1 MPTVF
6 IAGSITIKHLDLKV
20 QERLMNII
28 VQEHPILVG
37 DADGADTSI
46 QQFLYENG
54 ARHVTVY
61 CTGTM
66 PRNNVGNWEV
76 HSVTTYHK
84 PGSRA
89 YFTAKDIA
97 MTVAADHGLMIW
109 DTKSTGT
116 LSNVIELLSA
126 RKNSLIFINKEK
138 AFHKVLCVTDLAKLV
153 ARMTDSAR
161 IKADTKIGL
170 LERID
175 ELQSR
180 EQQFAILATKAAAK
194 NESEVVSS
202 GNTV

>member
-1 MPTVF
+1 
-6 IAGSITIKHLDLKV
+6 
-20 QERLMNII
+20 MNII